1 MAAAGPF
8 SDFSSTFSHGDR
20 FLLAVTVKIDGVATD
35 VTAWTQFWFTAKKR
49 VGDPDSAAVFQKT
62 LTGGSAGITKT
73 TPLSGLLQVSIA
85 EADTSAL
92 ANVPLKLFC
101 DLRGKDGSGDIWTL
115 ARGFLTILPSV
126 YGGAV

>member
-1 MAAAGPF
+1 MADSFA
-8 SDFSSTFSHGDR
+8 DFANSFSHGDR
-20 FLLAVTVKIDGVATD
+20 YLLAVTVKIDGVATD

-49 VGDPDSAAVFQKT
+49 VGDLDSAAVFQKT

-73 TPLSGLLQVSIA
+73 NAAAGLLQVSIA

-92 ANVPLKLFC
+92 ANVPAKLFC

-115 ARGFLTILPSV
+115 ARGFLTVNPAV
-126 YGGAV
+126 YTGAV